1 MIHQKEF
8 ESLGKLN
15 EFVEQNKVK
24 IINVETYKYEYDTG
38 LPLLP
43 SGNSFITTREGKRL
57 FYTE

>member
-38 LPLLP
+38 
-43 SGNSFITTREGKRL
+43 NSFITTREGKRL